1 MLQIPYPNV
10 SLITPGGIAEIFMG
24 NGGEDAE
31 HIYIRD
37 RKGFVKL
44 ALRAG
49 ADLVPTYGYGERQI

>member
-1 MLQIPYPNV
+1 
-10 SLITPGGIAEIFMG
+10 MG

-49 ADLVPTYGYGERQI
+49 ADLVPTYVYGERQRAEAEAERGQSEGRRVKSVE